1 MSSHSAMAIVNVIVI
16 HGIGDLRPDGE
27 SYSAPLQHNI
37 RRAFGVRAPD
47 ALAFHEVDW
56 SDIGNRNQLDLINN
70 KHVLPAATLPDL
82 RTAVES
88 PREAVGEAIDSAFNL
103 SAQARRFLLTGV
115 GDVLV
120 YLTEA
125 GGKQIRQRLLD
136 TIFTVRDELLRQH
149 PHRERHYVT
158 IVAHSLG
165 SVIAYDVCA
174 LLGTVLQSEVKTL
187 GLSHFFTL
195 GSPLALFSLLR
206 FGDEIERYA
215 KRGVYLDRP
224 DQSGRWLNFYDQQ
237 DPIAFLLRD
246 VYSPLANVPGRM
258 YTIEDVR
265 VQTGT
270 LHAHTRY
277 FANRRIA
284 TTIARYLRVDYEKDR
299 PR

>member
-1 MSSHSAMAIVNVIVI
+1 MAIVNVIII
-16 HGIGDLRPDGE
+16 HGIGDLRANGE
-27 SYSAPLQHNI
+27 GYSAPLQHNI
-37 RRAFGVRAPD
+37 RQAFGVHDPD

-56 SDIGNRNQLDLINN
+56 SDIGNEDQLDLINN
-70 KHVLPAATLPDL
+70 KHVLPPATLPDL
-82 RTAVES
+82 RTIIES
-88 PREAVGEAIDSAFNL
+88 PKEAVGETIDSVFNL

-120 YLTEA
+120 YLTDA
-125 GGKQIRQRLLD
+125 GGEQIRQRLLD
-136 TIFTVRDELLRQH
+136 TIFTVRANLQRQY
-149 PHRERHYVT
+149 PREQHYIT

-174 LLGTVLQSEVKTL
+174 LLGTMLRSEVRGL

-206 FGDEIERYA
+206 FGDEIKRYA

-237 DPIAFLLRD
+237 DPLAFLLRD
-246 VYSPLANVPGRM
+246 VYPPLPNVPGRM
-258 YTIEDVR
+258 YTIQDVR

-270 LHAHTRY
+270 LSAHTHY

-284 TTIARYLRVDYEKDR
+284 LAIARSLRADYHKDR
-299 PR
+299 AR